1 MVVESRYPSKVRSI
15 LSVFSIAVLSLS
27 FAGQAN
33 ASGSYC
39 TNTWQSI
46 HHGVFRDRSGAVIRK
61 MPITHGVIVD
71 SNALSLYV
79 DTIGRRSSDIEKMI
93 HRIRKIRRQTLK
105 ADGQF
110 RMYITDKTAVEVG
123 GSSGPDRQG
132 FPFPTETRRI
142 LLSVERDSSQYGT
155 VLAKL
160 DELGVGR
167 AKKMSGGADR
177 EIVAD
182 AFFATTARG
191 DVPTLVTADRG
202 IIIPLCNLSPE
213 CKRSIAKGTIESET
227 LDGFVIE
234 LADGSKAPR
243 RLRILPLFG
252 R

>member
-1 MVVESRYPSKVRSI
+1 MVIESRYPSKVRSYFF
-15 LSVFSIAVLSLS
+15 VFSIALLSLS
-27 FAGQAN
+27 FADQTN

-61 MPITHGVIVD
+61 MPVTHGVIVD

-79 DTIGRRSSDIEKMI
+79 NTIGRRAADIEKI
-93 HRIRKIRRQTLK
+93 VHRIRKVRRHNLK
-105 ADGQF
+105 AEGQF
-110 RMYITDKTAVEVG
+110 RMYVADKTALEVG

-142 LLSVERDSSQYGT
+142 ELSTERDSREYKSIIT
-155 VLAKL
+155 KL

-167 AKKMSGGADR
+167 KKNSTGDADR

-182 AFFATTARG
+182 AFFARTARSE
-191 DVPTLVTADRG
+191 VATFLTADRG
-202 IIIPLCNLSPE
+202 IILPLCNLSPA
-213 CKRSIAKGTIESET
+213 CKRSIAKGTVEVDTEE
-227 LDGFVIE
+227 GFVVEIPDHAGQ
-234 LADGSKAPR
+234 LRS
-243 RLRILPLFG
+243 LRILPLFG